1 MGILNLEFFNKKYIY
16 ASWTNFGKNIFYTVG
31 ADFSHAY
38 MQAAGKSII
47 GGGQIFIY
55 SCSA

>member
-38 MQAAGKSII
+38 VTISQNSI
-47 GGGQIFIY
+47 
-55 SCSA
+55 